1 MYEDV
6 KRLVAAMMLVVG
18 LAVAAS
24 AARAEAPKDTVSLAG
39 DIVCAKCTLKVAGLD
54 HCQNV
59 LLVGDG
65 AQQKQLWLVAN
76 EVSAA
81 FGEVCTARRPV
92 SVTGTVE
99 SRDGKQWLTPTRIEP
114 RSGS

>member
-6 KRLVAAMMLVVG
+6 KRLVAVMLLLVG
-18 LAVAAS
+18 LALAAP
-24 AARAEAPKDTVSLAG
+24 AIRADAPTGTVSLAG
-39 DIVCAKCTLKVAGLD
+39 DIVCAKCTLKVADLD

-65 AQQKQLWLVAN
+65 PQQKQLWLVAN
-76 EVSAA
+76 EVGAA
-81 FGEVCTARRPV
+81 FGDVCTGRRQV

-99 SRDGKQWLTPTRIEP
+99 SKDGKQWLAPTRIDP
-114 RSGS
+114 RDGP

>member
-1 MYEDV
+1 MGGDV
-6 KRLVAAMMLVVG
+6 KRLVAVLVLLVG

-24 AARAEAPKDTVSLAG
+24 TARAEALKDTVSFAG

-65 AQQKQLWLVAN
+65 PQQKQLWLVAN
-76 EVSAA
+76 EVGAA
-81 FGEVCTARRPV
+81 FGDVCTGRRQV

-99 SRDGKQWLTPTRIEP
+99 SKDGKQWLAPTRIDP
-114 RSGS
+114 RDGS